1 MESNVFVSILTA
13 IMVQGLKKARTIPL
27 NEGQTGKIR
36 MVVAIFSFLGSIGT
50 SYLNG
55 EMVDEGMIGVAA
67 DAIVNYVMA
76 TVVYTGILKR

>member
-13 IMVQGLKKARTIPL
+13 LMVQGLKKARTVPL
-27 NEGQTGKIR
+27 NEGQTAKIR
-36 MVVAIFSFLGSIGT
+36 IVVALFSFVGSVGT

-55 EMVDEGMIGVAA
+55 EMIDEGMIGVAA

-76 TVVYTGILKR
+76 TVMYTGVLKR